1 MRRETPARPEIAALK
16 SYSLVPETP
25 VPIRAKLDF
34 NESPWDVPEPVKE
47 RMLARLKARRW
58 SRYPEFGSGRLK
70 RAIAAAAGRSPDEI
84 VVGNGSGEVLLAAI
98 NVFAGGGELVLTPPT
113 FSLYPQLA
121 AISQARVVEVPLL
134 GDDFDFDEEGLLRAA
149 ARTPRTVPLICSP
162 NNPTSNAA
170 GVGFLRRLAD
180 VAPVLLV
187 DQAYV
192 DFAPRAADVLP
203 LVDEGRSVVVFRTL
217 SKAFAAAGF
226 RIGYAV
232 ARPELARELSK
243 AVLPFSVDQA
253 AEELALALL
262 EEPAQ
267 ARDRVEA
274 TVRERERVVAALRTM
289 GAKVAPAAA
298 NFLLFGLPGVE
309 AERVRQELLLAGILV
324 RDPAPATPGRL
335 RVTIGLPTENDL
347 FLSELARIARA
358 KEKS

>member
-1 MRRETPARPEIAALK
+1 MKKETPARPGIAAFK
-16 SYSLVPETP
+16 SYSLVPEMP
-25 VPIRAKLDF
+25 VPVRAKLDF
-34 NESPWDVPEPVKE
+34 NESPWDVPEKVKD
-47 RMLARLKARRW
+47 RMLSRLKARRW

-70 RAIAAAAGRSPDEI
+70 RALAAASGRSPDGI
-84 VVGNGSGEVLLAAI
+84 VAGNGSGEVLLAAI

-121 AISQARVVEVPLL
+121 AISQAHVVEVPLL
-134 GDDFDFDEEGLLRAA
+134 GDDFDFDEAGLLRAA
-149 ARTPRTVPLICSP
+149 ARTPRTVPLVCSP
-162 NNPTSNAA
+162 NNPTSNVAD
-170 GVGFLRRLAD
+170 VGFLRRLAD
-180 VAPVLLV
+180 PSPILLV

-192 DFAPRAADVLP
+192 DFAPREADALP
-203 LVDEGRSVVVFRTL
+203 LVDEGRNVVVFRTL

-243 AVLPFSVDQA
+243 AILPFSVDQA

-262 EEPAQ
+262 EEPGA

-289 GAKVAPAAA
+289 GAKVVPAAA
-298 NFLLFGLPGVE
+298 NFVLFGMPGVE
-309 AERVRQELLLAGILV
+309 AERLRRELLLAGILV
-324 RDPAPATPGRL
+324 RDPAPAAPGRL
-335 RVTIGLPTENDL
+335 RVTIGLPAENDL

-358 KEKS
+358 KETA